1 MEGGNLAQIT
11 DEDLQF
17 FLMMELQNL
26 HHGNTLKLKIVLRE
40 LQIFNFSL
48 NLGYV
53 LQWAMSSWLKYEFVV
68 NNGK

>member
-11 DEDLQF
+11 NEDLQF

-53 LQWAMSSWLKYEFVV
+53 LQ
-68 NNGK
+68 